1 MENLVRI
8 ISFIL
13 GCCIFSSC
21 THESIDY
28 TKCETAVDS
37 FDFTKEGFQVGPVI
51 CGRDTHQYAFFHKYG
66 ISSFAHWESCK
77 YCCKEVEEPKKE
89 IKLEKDD
96 KENNGKADTCKRS
109 N

>member
-1 MENLVRI
+1 MKNLVRI

-13 GCCIFSSC
+13 CCCIFSSC
-21 THESIDY
+21 THKSINY
-28 TKCETAVDS
+28 TKCEAAVDN

-77 YCCKEVEEPKKE
+77 YCNKE
-89 IKLEKDD
+89 IEKPKNFKLEKDD
-96 KENNGKADTCKRS
+96 NEKANICKRS